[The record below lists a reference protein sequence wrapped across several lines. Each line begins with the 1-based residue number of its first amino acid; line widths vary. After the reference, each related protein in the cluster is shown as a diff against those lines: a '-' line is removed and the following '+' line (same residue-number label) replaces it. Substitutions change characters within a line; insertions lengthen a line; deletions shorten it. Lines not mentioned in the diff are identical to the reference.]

1 MIGLVS
7 GLPVSFLNFSPVNR
21 HRQSKS
27 NLTTAHLRSN
37 GEEEE
42 DGGVP

>member
-7 GLPVSFLNFSPVNR
+7 GLPGSFLNFSPVNR
-21 HRQSKS
+21 QSIS
-27 NLTTAHLRSN
+27 NLTTTHLRSN